1 MGTPQAICMVRDAEG
16 IRPLMPDERRRVTGF
31 FLFGEGFG
39 DMICLLPTVQK
50 TAEQLAKRLDV
61 WTRRPEVFANHSLL
75 NPIRSDD
82 MSSERIGLSREWFAN
97 TSGRRVQT
105 SRRLANCSAVFCT
118 VGKRQI
124 MSPKPSPKRKK
135 PVTRLRSSG
144 ISGRIPSASRT
155 MQIA

>member
-1 MGTPQAICMVRDAEG
+1 MDTPQAICMVRDAEG
-16 IRPLMPDERRRVTGF
+16 IRPLMPDERGRVAGF

-82 MSSERIGLSREWFAN
+82 KALTAYLSENAL
-97 TSGRRVQT
+97 
-105 SRRLANCSAVFCT
+105 LKYCAVF
-118 VGKRQI
+118 I
-124 MSPKPSPKRKK
+124 
-135 PVTRLRSSG
+135 PVTSLHPKNNLRVG
-144 ISGRIPSASRT
+144 FF
-155 MQIA
+155 